1 MNVTTSSSPGT
12 VCKLSPWSGAVFG
25 CLFYIST
32 QSIELDHH
40 AWLLI
45 ATYNGLVLTVTV
57 FLSKFSKLG
66 LLAAAFRA
74 VLFSWAIL
82 FSLFSCIIVQ
92 VLWLSPLKK
101 YPGPFLARLTK
112 FYTTYLQLKNIK
124 RLHKEYGDIVRTGP
138 RELSIL
144 NPSAIPLIYGAKSK
158 CTKSTFYS
166 QYKVYA
172 EEDHN
177 VFALRNQQQYS
188 WRRRKMDHG
197 LSVKALNSYEPRLSA
212 KVDLLLDQLSAR
224 QGQPINTTEWM
235 SFFSFDAMG
244 DVPYG
249 RDFKML
255 AKGHGT
261 IESRDGKEA
270 KISHMHAAM
279 KMVGV
284 LSSVPW
290 MIRMFAQTEMAGDYS
305 VLMNWCKDTMREKQ
319 AALRP
324 DQIPTD
330 IASHLIMA
338 RETSEPAQ
346 RQTQTSL
353 DEDSMLLIVA
363 GSDTTSGAL
372 GNTMYYLTK
381 HPRVYHKLQA
391 LVDEAFPNGDTD
403 WTYDEAR
410 KISYIDQICNESMR
424 MKTPAP
430 QGLMREV
437 PAGGLQI
444 EDEHI
449 PAGTIV
455 SVPTW
460 TLDHD
465 PRVWKD
471 PDSYQPE
478 RFEGVDVNSESVPFM
493 PFLRGV
499 YACPGKNLAYM
510 EMRSVLSRLALR
522 FDLAF
527 APGETGV
534 AFDEGPMDTFTLM
547 LPPLHLVL
555 TERKKG
561 N

>member
-1 MNVTTSSSPGT
+1 M
-12 VCKLSPWSGAVFG
+12 LSPWSGVILG
-25 CLFYIST
+25 CLFHLST

-40 AWLLI
+40 GWLLT
-45 ATYNGLVLTVTV
+45 AMFNGLILTVAV
-57 FLSKFSKLG
+57 LQARFSQLG
-66 LLAAAFRA
+66 LIAAAFRA
-74 VLFSWAIL
+74 VLFSWATLLGL
-82 FSLFSCIIVQ
+82 FLSIIVQ
-92 VLWLSPLKK
+92 RLFLSPLRK
-101 YPGPFLARLTK
+101 YPGPFLAKITK
-112 FYTTYLQLKNIK
+112 FYTMVLQVRSGNQLYKDIRK
-124 RLHKEYGDIVRTGP
+124 MHEEYGDIVRTGP

-144 NPSAIPLIYGAKSK
+144 KPSAIPLIYGAKSK

-166 QYKVYA
+166 QAKVYA

-177 VFALRNQQQYS
+177 VFALRNHQEHA
-188 WRRRKMDHG
+188 WRRRKMDRG
-197 LSVKALNSYEPRLSA
+197 LSIKALNSYEPRVRA
-212 KVDLLLDQLSAR
+212 KVDLLLDQLLAR
-224 QGQPINTTEWM
+224 QGQPINTTDWM

-244 DVPYG
+244 DLAYG

-261 IESRDGKEA
+261 IESDDGKEA
-270 KISHMHAAM
+270 KISHMHSAL

-290 MIRMFAQTEMAGDYS
+290 MIRMLAQTDMAGDYS
-305 VLMNWCKDTMREKQ
+305 IFMNWCKDKMREKQ
-319 AALRP
+319 ASWHP
-324 DQIPTD
+324 DQVPTD
-330 IASHLIMA
+330 IASHLITA

-353 DEDSMLLIVA
+353 DEDSVLLIVA

-372 GNTMYYLTK
+372 GNVLYYLTK
-381 HPRVYHKLQA
+381 HQHVYRKLQA
-391 LVDEAFPNGDTD
+391 LVDEAFPNGDAD
-403 WTYDEAR
+403 WSYEEAR
-410 KISYIDQICNESMR
+410 KITYIDHVCNESMR
-424 MKTPAP
+424 MKTPAI
-430 QGLMREV
+430 QGLVREV

-460 TLDHD
+460 SLYHD
-465 PRVWKD
+465 PRVWED
-471 PDSYQPE
+471 PDTYKPE
-478 RFEGVDVNSESVPFM
+478 RFEGVDVNSENVPFL
-493 PFLRGV
+493 PFLRGA

-534 AFDEGPMDTFTLM
+534 AFDEGPMDTFTML

-561 N
+561 D